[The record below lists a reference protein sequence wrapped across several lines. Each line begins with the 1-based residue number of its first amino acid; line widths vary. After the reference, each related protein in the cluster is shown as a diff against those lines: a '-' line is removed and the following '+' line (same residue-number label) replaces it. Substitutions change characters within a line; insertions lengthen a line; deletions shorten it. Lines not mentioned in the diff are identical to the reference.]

1 MPTKFN
7 NNDYKNNDYKNNDYD
22 TDYDTAGM
30 DWIHSNLKE
39 MGIKVNKDLN
49 INYNNT
55 NITNSSS
62 QIFIEN
68 YIGKPKKYC
77 LKDFEKLRKRELQIN
92 SLLLC

>member
-7 NNDYKNNDYKNNDYD
+7 NNDYD
-22 TDYDTAGM
+22 TDYDTDCDTASI

-49 INYNNT
+49 INYNT

-62 QIFIEN
+62 QIFIGN
-68 YIGKPKKYC
+68 YIGKSKKYC
-77 LKDFEKLRKRELQIN
+77 LKEFEKLRKRELQIN

>member
-7 NNDYKNNDYKNNDYD
+7 NNDYDRDYYDRDYYRDYD
-22 TDYDTAGM
+22 RAGI

-49 INYNNT
+49 INYNT

-62 QIFIEN
+62 QIFIGN

-77 LKDFEKLRKRELQIN
+77 LKEFEKLRKRELQIN

>member
-7 NNDYKNNDYKNNDYD
+7 NNDYDRDYD
-22 TDYDTAGM
+22 TDCDTASI

-49 INYNNT
+49 INCNT

-62 QIFIEN
+62 QIFIGN

-77 LKDFEKLRKRELQIN
+77 LKEFDKLRKRELQIN